1 MEEEY
6 SMDVMRGVV
15 AYMSLLGLMVFGGVA
30 AWEGYRVLGIGLIV
44 VSAAL
49 LVWLAAGAP
58 I

>member
-1 MEEEY
+1 MESGY
-6 SMDVMRGVV
+6 DTATMQGV
-15 AYMSLLGLMVFGGVA
+15 AMYMVLLASMVFGGVSF
-30 AWEGYRVLGIGLIV
+30 WFRYRIFGVGLII